1 MQLTSENYYSK
12 EANEEYLSVSQYK
25 DFMGTYGKRGC
36 EEYALAKI
44 EGTWEE
50 NMEDSDALM
59 VGSYVDAHF
68 EGTLDL
74 FKAKHPC
81 MFKKDGGLM
90 AKYLKA
96 NEMIQRCERD
106 EVFSHYMSGEKQ
118 VIMTADM
125 FGAKWKIKIDSY
137 HPGQCIVDLKTC
149 QSINKVFFHH
159 DIGYM
164 NFLAEWGYYIQGAV
178 YQKVVEINTGK
189 KLPFF
194 IAAVSKEKVPDIQ
207 VIAVEQNLLDEA
219 LAEVEHNVP
228 MILPASFMVVAPGSW
243 NQLEVWDDINRMRT
257 LNTTQSRRR
266 AQMHV
271 CPLQLDIVERIIN
284 RYSNEGDI
292 VYDPFGGLMTVPMT
306 AVKTHRYGKG
316 CELNPDYFRDGVG
329 YLQSAENEVD
339 EPTLFD
345 LFPEVLP

>member
-1 MQLTSENYYSK
+1 MQLTNENYYSK

-137 HPGQCIVDLKTC
+137 IPGVAIVDLKVMASLT
-149 QSINKVFFHH
+149 KLEWVR
-159 DIGYM
+159 DIGYLD
-164 NFLAEWGYYIQGAV
+164 FVRYWGYDIQGAIYQEVV
-178 YQKVVEINTGK
+178 YQNTGK
-189 KLPFF
+189 RLPFY
-194 IAAVSKEKVPDIQ
+194 IAGISKESTPNIEIIHIQ
-207 VIAVEQNLLDEA
+207 DNYLREA
-219 LAEVEHNVP
+219 
-228 MILPASFMVVAPGSW
+228 
-243 NQLEVWDDINRMRT
+243 
-257 LNTTQSRRR
+257 
-266 AQMHV
+266 
-271 CPLQLDIVERIIN
+271 
-284 RYSNEGDI
+284 RYSVEANI
-292 VYDPFGGLMTVPMT
+292 AHVL
-306 AVKTHRYGKG
+306 AVKRGEIKPTR
-316 CELNPDYFRDGVG
+316 CECCDYCRETKVLKAPIGI
-329 YLQSAENEVD
+329 A
-339 EPTLFD
+339 D
-345 LFPEVLP
+345 LVEDI

>member
-1 MQLTSENYYSK
+1 MQLTNENYYSK

-194 IAAVSKEKVPDIQ
+194 IAAVS
-207 VIAVEQNLLDEA
+207 
-219 LAEVEHNVP
+219 
-228 MILPASFMVVAPGSW
+228 
-243 NQLEVWDDINRMRT
+243 
-257 LNTTQSRRR
+257 
-266 AQMHV
+266 
-271 CPLQLDIVERIIN
+271 
-284 RYSNEGDI
+284 
-292 VYDPFGGLMTVPMT
+292 
-306 AVKTHRYGKG
+306 
-316 CELNPDYFRDGVG
+316 
-329 YLQSAENEVD
+329 
-339 EPTLFD
+339 
-345 LFPEVLP
+345 EVL

>member
-1 MQLTSENYYSK
+1 MQLTNENYYSK

-118 VIMTADM
+118 YIMTADM
-125 FGAKWKIKIDSY
+125 FGA
-137 HPGQCIVDLKTC
+137 
-149 QSINKVFFHH
+149 
-159 DIGYM
+159 
-164 NFLAEWGYYIQGAV
+164 
-178 YQKVVEINTGK
+178 GK

-228 MILPASFMVVAPGSW
+228 MILALKNKAADPTRCECCDYCKQTRVLKAPIWSSD
-243 NQLEVWDDINRMRT
+243 LI
-257 LNTTQSRRR
+257 
-266 AQMHV
+266 
-271 CPLQLDIVERIIN
+271 
-284 RYSNEGDI
+284 GDI
-292 VYDPFGGLMTVPMT
+292 
-306 AVKTHRYGKG
+306 
-316 CELNPDYFRDGVG
+316 
-329 YLQSAENEVD
+329 
-339 EPTLFD
+339 
-345 LFPEVLP
+345 

>member
-1 MQLTSENYYSK
+1 
-12 EANEEYLSVSQYK
+12 
-25 DFMGTYGKRGC
+25 
-36 EEYALAKI
+36 
-44 EGTWEE
+44 
-50 NMEDSDALM
+50 
-59 VGSYVDAHF
+59 
-68 EGTLDL
+68 
-74 FKAKHPC
+74 
-81 MFKKDGGLM
+81 M

-149 QSINKVFFHH
+149 QSINRVFFHH

-228 MILPASFMVVAPGSW
+228 MILALKNKAADPTRCECCDYCKQTRVLKAPIWSSD
-243 NQLEVWDDINRMRT
+243 LI
-257 LNTTQSRRR
+257 
-266 AQMHV
+266 
-271 CPLQLDIVERIIN
+271 
-284 RYSNEGDI
+284 GDI
-292 VYDPFGGLMTVPMT
+292 
-306 AVKTHRYGKG
+306 
-316 CELNPDYFRDGVG
+316 
-329 YLQSAENEVD
+329 
-339 EPTLFD
+339 
-345 LFPEVLP
+345 

>member
-1 MQLTSENYYSK
+1 MQLTNENYYSK

-125 FGAKWKIKIDSY
+125 FGAKWKQKAEIALLKARVQTDDSEEIADD
-137 HPGQCIVDLKTC
+137 G
-149 QSINKVFFHH
+149 
-159 DIGYM
+159 
-164 NFLAEWGYYIQGAV
+164 FLEALNG
-178 YQKVVEINTGK
+178 
-189 KLPFF
+189 
-194 IAAVSKEKVPDIQ
+194 AAVEDWG
-207 VIAVEQNLLDEA
+207 DE
-219 LAEVEHNVP
+219 
-228 MILPASFMVVAPGSW
+228 
-243 NQLEVWDDINRMRT
+243 
-257 LNTTQSRRR
+257 
-266 AQMHV
+266 
-271 CPLQLDIVERIIN
+271 
-284 RYSNEGDI
+284 
-292 VYDPFGGLMTVPMT
+292 
-306 AVKTHRYGKG
+306 
-316 CELNPDYFRDGVG
+316 
-329 YLQSAENEVD
+329 EN
-339 EPTLFD
+339 
-345 LFPEVLP
+345 